1 MKIYKSNIVWIF
13 TLVVALVFN
22 TETYSEITF
31 EVNKAHLDYLYE
43 EIQIDGKEMAIIHIY
58 SNYPDYAYVGDDDEG
73 IACID
78 DAARAAIF
86 YLEYYK
92 AYNDSTSLSQ
102 FNKLVEFVLHM
113 QAENGFFYNFIWE
126 DGSIN
131 KTYKTSVAE
140 PNWWTWRALW
150 ALMEYSKQF
159 ENLLDS
165 RTLRVKQC
173 IEKTIAAIKLY
184 IPKEKEII
192 SIDGIEFPK
201 WLPLQFASDQA
212 ALLVII
218 LTDYYK
224 TSRDNDILD
233 YLNSLVQGIMMM
245 QLNDKE
251 CEFNGAFL
259 SWQNTWHGWG
269 NSQAY
274 ALLKAYRVLNE
285 ESIKTSALLELNN
298 FYERLI
304 ENGFL
309 SYFKVQKHHNQIEI
323 VESSKYSQIA
333 YNIRPMVFALLEV
346 YNITLDSSYAIKAGQ
361 VAQWFVGRNPAC
373 AIMYNPHSGIFYDGI
388 ENEKL
393 INKNSGAEST
403 IEGLLSLLK
412 ISLNPFALKEFENT
426 DQSLF
431 EKR

>member
-1 MKIYKSNIVWIF
+1 MKIYKRNIVWIIILL
-13 TLVVALVFN
+13 TAIVFN
-22 TETYSEITF
+22 GEIFSQVKF

-43 EIQIDGKEMAIIHIY
+43 EIKIDGKEMAIIHIY

-92 AYNDSTSLSQ
+92 AYNESTSLSK

-131 KTYKTSVAE
+131 KSFKTSVAE
-140 PNWWTWRALW
+140 PNWWSWRALW

-165 RTLRVKQC
+165 RTIRVKQS
-173 IEKTIAAIKLY
+173 IEKTIAAIKLG
-184 IPKEKEII
+184 IPKEKEKII
-192 SIDGIEFPK
+192 IDGIELPT
-201 WLPLQFASDQA
+201 WLPSKFASDQA

-224 TSRDNDILD
+224 ASHDKEILD
-233 YLNSLVQGIMMM
+233 YLNALTQGIIMM
-245 QLNDKE
+245 QLTDNE

-259 SWQNTWHGWG
+259 SWQNIWHGWG

-274 ALLKAYRVLNE
+274 ALLKAYKVLNDE
-285 ESIKTSALLELNN
+285 KIKTSALLELNN

-304 ENGFL
+304 ENDFL
-309 SYFKVQKHHNQIEI
+309 NYFKVQKHHDQIEI
-323 VESSKYSQIA
+323 VESNKYSQIA
-333 YNIRPMVFALLEV
+333 YNIRPMVFALLEA
-346 YNITLDSSYAIKAGQ
+346 YNITLDSIYAIKAGQ
-361 VAQWFVGRNPAC
+361 VAQWFVGRNPAS
-373 AIMYNPHSGIFYDGI
+373 AVMYNPHNGIFYDGI
-388 ENEKL
+388 ENENL

-412 ISLNPFALKEFENT
+412 ISLNPIALKEFENY
-426 DQSLF
+426 
-431 EKR
+431 K